1 MTVKQEFTNMY
12 NYLEISTS
20 AWSDEVLIIAT
31 DLSVKDVVKTLA
43 PVVAK
48 ERENFDVL
56 SNSEYVKELRDAH
69 QNAFIEVVRL
79 QYIEL

>member
-1 MTVKQEFTNMY
+1 MY

-43 PVVAK
+43 PVIAK

-56 SNSEYVKELRDAH
+56 SNSDYIRELKNAH
-69 QNAFIEVVRL
+69 PYAFIEFVKT

>member
-20 AWSDEVLIIAT
+20 AWSDEVLMIAT
-31 DLSVKDVVKTLA
+31 DLSVKDVVKVLA

-56 SNSEYVKELRDAH
+56 SNTEYIKELRKEYPT
-69 QNAFIEVVRL
+69 AFIEVVKL
-79 QYIEL
+79 HYIEL

>member
-56 SNSEYVKELRDAH
+56 SNSDYIRELKNAH
-69 QNAFIEVVRL
+69 PHAFIEFVKT

>member
-20 AWSDEVLIIAT
+20 AWSDEVLMIAT
-31 DLSVKDVVKTLA
+31 DLSVKDVVKVLA
-43 PVVAK
+43 PVVTK

-56 SNSEYVKELRDAH
+56 SNTEYIRELRKEYPT
-69 QNAFIEVVRL
+69 AFIETIKL
-79 QYIEL
+79 HYIEL

>member
-20 AWSDEVLIIAT
+20 AWSDEVLMIAT
-31 DLSVKDVVKTLA
+31 DLSVKDVVKVLA

-56 SNSEYVKELRDAH
+56 SNTEYIKELRKEYP
-69 QNAFIEVVRL
+69 NAFIEAIKTH
-79 QYIEL
+79 YIEL

>member
-1 MTVKQEFTNMY
+1 MTVKQEFINMY

-20 AWSDEVLIIAT
+20 AWSDEVLMIAT
-31 DLSVKDVVKTLA
+31 DLSVKDVVKVLA

-56 SNSEYVKELRDAH
+56 SNTEYIKELRKEYPT
-69 QNAFIEVVRL
+69 AFIEVVKL
-79 QYIEL
+79 HYIEL